1 VLWGWLALPL
11 LLRRLRAHRGQG
23 PFLLVAGPLIG
34 IAIVQAL
41 LTPNLPWMNLGL
53 VFVYAYAIAAVTG
66 GLELP
71 IGLRRLLARRDGV
84 DRTSRLPYPV
94 PAGA

>member
-1 VLWGWLALPL
+1 M
-11 LLRRLRAHRGQG
+11 
-23 PFLLVAGPLIG
+23 AGPLIG
-34 IAIVQAL
+34 IAVVQAL

-71 IGLRRLLARRDGV
+71 IALRRLMASRDGV
-84 DRTSRLPYPV
+84 DRTSSASYPARARSGAW
-94 PAGA
+94 PAAARSPT